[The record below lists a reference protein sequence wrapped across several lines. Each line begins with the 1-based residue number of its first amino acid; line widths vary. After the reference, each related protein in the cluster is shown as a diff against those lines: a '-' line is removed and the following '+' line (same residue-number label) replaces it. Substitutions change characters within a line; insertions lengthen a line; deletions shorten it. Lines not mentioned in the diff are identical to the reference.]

1 MIIVNG
7 KKEDIEEISL
17 LEYLKIK
24 EYKTDR
30 IAVEL
35 NGSIVKRDQYEEI
48 VIISGDKVEIVC
60 FVGGG

>member
-7 KKEDIEEISL
+7 KKEEIEEINL

-35 NGSIVKRDQYEEI
+35 NGNIVKRDQYEEI